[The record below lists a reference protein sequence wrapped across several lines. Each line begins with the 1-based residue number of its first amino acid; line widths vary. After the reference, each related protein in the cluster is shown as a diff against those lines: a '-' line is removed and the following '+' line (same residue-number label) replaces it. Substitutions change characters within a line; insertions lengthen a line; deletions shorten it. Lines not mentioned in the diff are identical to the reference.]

1 MNTLDRQG
9 RSGTLPVRWRVIAG
23 GVLLVGVIV
32 AMALLVEHDAAGQAP
47 AADPSI
53 GDLFKRHGYLAGFFL
68 IYVEESGIPLFIPGD
83 AFLLY
88 VGHRLP
94 DNLPALVA
102 AWLGMT
108 LAVILGASNLYLL
121 SRRYGRRLLEHRF
134 AGSLHLTPDRMVRAE
149 MTFRRWGPWALIVG
163 RHVPGLRLPLTV
175 VAGIL
180 KLEYHVFAI
189 SVAVSS
195 AVWTAAFL
203 ILGAVFGDDVERS
216 IRATPALYGG
226 LAIVAIVLVAAV
238 IAVRARPR
246 RTISPVAR
254 VRPERWKS
262 GLARKEP
269 CK

>member
-1 MNTLDRQG
+1 LNVSDRNDPRG
-9 RSGTLPVRWRVIAG
+9 KLVMLWRQIAG
-23 GVLLVGVIV
+23 GLMLIGIIF
-32 AMALLVEHDAAGQAP
+32 AIGLLVEHEAVGHAP
-47 AADPSI
+47 DVEPSI
-53 GDLFKRHGYLAGFFL
+53 TDLLRRHGYLAGFFL
-68 IYVEESGIPLFIPGD
+68 IYIEESGIPLFIPGD

-121 SRRYGRRLLEHRF
+121 SRRYGRRLLAHRLASF
-134 AGSLHLTPDRMVRAE
+134 LHLTPDRMVRAE
-149 MTFRRWGPWALIVG
+149 ITFRRWGPWALIVG

-180 KLEYHVFAI
+180 KLEYRVFAI

-195 AVWTAAFL
+195 ATWTAGFL
-203 ILGAVFGDDVERS
+203 ILGAAFGDDVERS
-216 IRATPALYGG
+216 IRSTPALYGG

-238 IAVRARPR
+238 IAVRARR
-246 RTISPVAR
+246 RGAQR
-254 VRPERWKS
+254 A
-262 GLARKEP
+262 G
-269 CK
+269 